1 MSKRSIVFSTR
12 DDEIGKKSDEIFG
25 GRKPS
30 LVKVQPSGCLLPA
43 RFIFY
48 AQNIR
53 DMPVYEDDIW
63 MISSPRTGSHWA
75 MEMTWCIDNDFD
87 YEKART
93 IILKRSPL
101 LETSI
106 LYINGKF
113 DDWFETLI
121 GNSVENV
128 IKMPRPRYIKT
139 HLPWDL
145 LPRQLHEKKPKI
157 IYLTRNPKDVC
168 VSCYHYYRLFHG
180 LNGSF
185 DDYAELMLRDGVPY
199 APFWDHVLPF
209 WKIRNQNNML
219 FLTYEEMKRD
229 LVAAIKKTAKY
240 LGKTVTDEQVI
251 GLREHLK
258 FSKMVENPSV
268 NIKLLLGDKDEP
280 NDDPNLNFIR
290 KGKVGDWTNHMSE
303 DLARRFDKWTEKH
316 LNGTGLK
323 FDVDVMSD
331 EEQ

>member
-1 MSKRSIVFSTR
+1 MGKGSIVFSTI
-12 DDEIGKKSDEIFG
+12 DDETGEKSDEIFG
-25 GRKPS
+25 VKPS
-30 LVKVQPSGCLLPA
+30 LVKVQPSGCLFPA
-43 RFIFY
+43 KMIFY
-48 AQNIR
+48 AQRIR

-63 MISSPRTGSHWA
+63 MISFPRTGSNWVQ
-75 MEMTWCIDNDFD
+75 EMTWCIGHDFD

-101 LETSI
+101 LEGSVVMTI
-106 LYINGKF
+106 GKF
-113 DDWFETLI
+113 ENWFENL
-121 GNSVENV
+121 GDSVENV
-128 IKMPRPRYIKT
+128 TKMPRPRYIKT

-157 IYLTRNPKDVC
+157 IYVTRNPKDVC
-168 VSCYHYYRLFHG
+168 VSCYHYFQLFQS

-185 DDYAELMLRDGVPY
+185 NDYAELMLRDGVPY
-199 APFWDHVLPF
+199 APFWDHILPF
-209 WKIRNQNNML
+209 WKTRNQDNML

-229 LVAAIKKTAKY
+229 QVAAIKKTAKY
-240 LGKTVTDEQVI
+240 LGKIVTDEQVI

-268 NIKLLLGDKDEP
+268 NIKPMVDDKDEP

-290 KGKVGDWTNHMSE
+290 KGKVGDWMNYMSE
-303 DLARRFDKWTEKH
+303 DLARRFDKWTEEH
-316 LNGTGLK
+316 LYGTGLK